1 MDAHPFV
8 DVLISDEILNG
19 DASPVVF
26 ELISI
31 AVSQGKPLKK
41 KTPQISILDSFV
53 SSSHVPLTNF
63 DTQVYSASHL

>member
-41 KTPQISILDSFV
+41 KKTLRYPFWIALF
-53 SSSHVPLTNF
+53 
-63 DTQVYSASHL
+63 HLLMYH